1 MIDAS
6 IIIVSYNTR
15 GLLQDC
21 LVSVPSGCTGLSTE
35 TFVVDNASS
44 DGSAEM
50 VGTEFPSVR
59 LLCNVGNRGFAF
71 ANNLALRQASGRYVV
86 LLNPDTTL
94 QTNALTELVRFM
106 DDTPA
111 AGYCGPR
118 LLNDNGSHQPSA
130 RRFPTVLS
138 AAFSLLGLA
147 HRYPGSRHAL
157 NLHALHGHRAR
168 FRADWMTG
176 ACLMV
181 RSELLRRVG
190 LLDEGYFLYFEETDW
205 CRRMS
210 SAGWEG
216 WYVPSAEVIHLG
228 GQSVVHASEVRP
240 FSGDHPLYWVNS
252 SSRYMRRHHGMAGMT
267 LSRTM
272 QIALYSL
279 IWLRHCWRHSVES
292 RGKARCAAA
301 AVRHLGACRW
311 WRHDSK
317 IEAPS

>member
-118 LLNDNGSHQPSA
+118 LLNDDGSHQPSA

-147 HRYPGSRHAL
+147 RRYPRSRHAL
-157 NLHALHGHRAR
+157 DLHALHGHRVR

-181 RSELLRRVG
+181 RSEVLRQVG
-190 LLDEGYFLYFEETDW
+190 LLDEGYFLYF
-205 CRRMS
+205 
-210 SAGWEG
+210 
-216 WYVPSAEVIHLG
+216 
-228 GQSVVHASEVRP
+228 
-240 FSGDHPLYWVNS
+240 
-252 SSRYMRRHHGMAGMT
+252 
-267 LSRTM
+267 
-272 QIALYSL
+272 
-279 IWLRHCWRHSVES
+279 
-292 RGKARCAAA
+292 
-301 AVRHLGACRW
+301 
-311 WRHDSK
+311 
-317 IEAPS
+317 